1 MQTKD
6 VDKEWHGSEL
16 TVGQHV
22 MGRESNASPKSNGW
36 PRVVSCDMIY
46 RSAISMTFN
55 SYFKDTPLF
64 DVEYLSNNTRHA
76 RGYYGLHPPSRSFQ
90 RFCLTIK

>member
-1 MQTKD
+1 MQTKA

-36 PRVVSCDMIY
+36 SRVVSCDMIY
-46 RSAISMTFN
+46 RTAPFSMTSN
-55 SYFKDTPLF
+55 SYFKHLPLF
-64 DVEYLSNNTRHA
+64 DVEYPSNNTRHV
-76 RGYYGLHPPSRSFQ
+76 RG
-90 RFCLTIK
+90 